1 MFTRNG
7 KLEKLLNLL
16 WTSHT
21 CIMATYN
28 YLDLLF
34 RIRIFLNVY
43 QKRETR
49 EVIKFVLDLTYLYY
63 TNLQLLGLV
72 VSDKNIFKCLPETGN

>member
-1 MFTRNG
+1 MFTRNV
-7 KLEKLLNLL
+7 KPEKLLNLL
-16 WTSHT
+16 WTSDT
-21 CIMATYN
+21 CSIPTYN

-43 QKRETR
+43 HTRETR
-49 EVIKFVLDLTYLYY
+49 EIIKFALDLTYLYFA
-63 TNLQLLGLV
+63 NLQLLGLV